1 MNCFVFSANQIC
13 QIRWEVRERLR
24 LPVLTKSSGFWRLRM
39 AQRYCNRCWLIL
51 AHLQF
56 LCKPTG
62 SLPLRMALYVIQKNL
77 VASYRV
83 FLLFVGSLFI
93 RHSLALPLLITIF
106 TAREQVLECA
116 FFICLS
122 HLPFCPSEKAVQ
134 VLLPCRSVCEVCAN
148 CLKHFGMAAQLP

>member
-56 LCKPTG
+56 LVQIKSKG
-62 SLPLRMALYVIQKNL
+62 SLPLRMALYVILKNF
-77 VASYRV
+77 VASDRV

-93 RHSLALPLLITIF
+93 RHSLALVPLLISRF
-106 TAREQVLECA
+106 TAREQV
-116 FFICLS
+116 FICLS
-122 HLPFCPSEKAVQ
+122 HLPFRPSEKAVQ

-148 CLKHFGMAAQLP
+148 CLKHFGMPAQLP